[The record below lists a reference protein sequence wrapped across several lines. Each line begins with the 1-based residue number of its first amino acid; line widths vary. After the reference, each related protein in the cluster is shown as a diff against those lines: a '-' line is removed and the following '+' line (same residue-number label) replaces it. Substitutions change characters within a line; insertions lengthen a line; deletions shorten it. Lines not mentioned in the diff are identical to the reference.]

1 MTSDIIK
8 SKSRV
13 RDHGEVYTPDF
24 IVSDMLDLVKHETER
39 IDSRFLEPAC
49 GDGNFLIQVLQRKL
63 QVVKNKYQKHQFD
76 YEKNIILA
84 IASIYGIDLLEDNV
98 HTAQERLYN
107 LIESEYTTLYKNNC
121 NSKVLHVIRYI
132 LSKNIIQGDALSL
145 KDTNNKSLVFAER
158 SYIDGSKIK
167 RRDFVFDELINTAHG
182 NNSLWWTLFSDTNE
196 PVFIPHPIKEYPPL
210 HFLELYQHDDST
222 QL

>member
-1 MTSDIIK
+1 MNQNIIK

-39 IDSRFLEPAC
+39 VESRFLEPAC

-63 QVVKNKYQKHQFD
+63 DIVRKKYSKHQFD
-76 YEKNIILA
+76 YERNS
-84 IASIYGIDLLEDNV
+84 IAVLTSIYGIDLLEDNV
-98 HTAQERLYN
+98 HHAIDRLFEY
-107 LIESEYTTLYKNNC
+107 IESQYKQLYKKKINNTILTLYK
-121 NSKVLHVIRYI
+121 YI

-145 KDTNNKSLVFAER
+145 KDNNHKSLVFAER

-167 RRDFVFDELINTAHG
+167 RRDFVFDELINTAYG

-210 HFLELYQHDDST
+210 HFLELYQQDGT